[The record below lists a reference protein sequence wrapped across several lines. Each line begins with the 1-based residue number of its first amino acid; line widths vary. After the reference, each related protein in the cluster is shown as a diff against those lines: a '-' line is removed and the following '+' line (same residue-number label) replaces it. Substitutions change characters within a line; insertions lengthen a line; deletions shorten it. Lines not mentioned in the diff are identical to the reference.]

1 MFIHQCE
8 KSEGTNMKIM
18 RLATMAMAAILPVTS
33 AFADFPEKSINYVI
47 PFGPGGESDIT
58 ARHQQ
63 SFFKDK
69 FGHDLVIS
77 YKPGGGGAVGW
88 SQLNSM
94 KGDGYNIMGINLPH
108 IIIKPKQK
116 NVGFQTED
124 ITGVYMFHYT
134 PDAIVVKKD
143 SPFKT
148 LQDLID
154 HAKKNPKKTTF
165 SGSGKGTANHLAQ
178 LRFDKMAGIETTY
191 VAFKGTGKAVAALL
205 GSQVVAEWGYT
216 SVGAKHSD
224 KVRML
229 AVAMDKRHPKF
240 PDVPTFKELGYDLV
254 SGAYRGI
261 AVPKSTPDAIKNQL
275 SDMIGK
281 INADPAFQQKMEN
294 DGMAL
299 LDIDAAGYDA
309 FIQKM
314 STIYLDAAREAGV
327 IK

>member
-1 MFIHQCE
+1 
-8 KSEGTNMKIM
+8 MKIM
-18 RLATMAMAAILPVTS
+18 KLAAITMAAILPVTS
-33 AFADFPEKSINYVI
+33 AFAGFPEKPVNYVI

-63 SFFKDK
+63 SFFKNK
-69 FGHDLVIS
+69 FGQDLVIS

-88 SQLNSM
+88 SQLNRM

-108 IIIKPKQK
+108 IIVKPKQK
-116 NVGFQTED
+116 NVGFKTED
-124 ITGVYMFHYT
+124 ILGVYMFHYT
-134 PDAIVVKKD
+134 PDAIVVNKD
-143 SPFKT
+143 SPFKS

-154 HAKKNPKKTTF
+154 HAKENPKKTIF

-178 LRFDKMAGIETTY
+178 VRFDKMADIKTTY

-205 GSQVVAEWGYT
+205 GSQVSAEWGYT

-229 AVAMDKRHPKF
+229 AVAMEKRHPKF
-240 PDVPTFKELGYDLV
+240 PDVPTFKELGYNLV

-261 AVPKSTPDAIKNQL
+261 AVPKSTPEAIRTKL
-275 SDMIGK
+275 STMIQE
-281 INADPAFQQKMEN
+281 INADPEFQKKMEN
-294 DGMAL
+294 DGMAML
-299 LDIDAAGYDA
+299 NVDASEYDA
-309 FIQKM
+309 FIKKM
-314 STIYLDAAREAGV
+314 TGIYLDAAREGGI